1 MTFEFKTA
9 GTVLFGSRSSERLHD
24 LASQHGSR
32 VFVVT
37 GSKPERYQPVLDPLS
52 TGGLQTERFAVPG
65 EPSTSVVTAGL
76 DAARS
81 HRAEVV
87 VALGG
92 GSVIDTGKII
102 AALMTNEGELYDYL
116 EVVGGG
122 QPVVSDPVPFIA
134 LPTTSGTGSEAT
146 RNAVISVPEHK
157 VKVSVRSPLMLPRY
171 AVVDPDL
178 THTCPPTITAS
189 SGLDAITQ
197 LLEAFVSRKRN
208 PFTDAVCREGL
219 PRAGRSIRTVYRNPS
234 DVSAREDMA
243 LAALF
248 SGVAL
253 ANAGLG
259 AVHGFAGPLG
269 GLIGAPHGE
278 LCAALLGPVTETNRD
293 TLRNSSENE
302 AGEIVTRYDE
312 AARLLLGDSSA
323 GAQQLI
329 DWIYETVSDLRIVSL
344 GRLGLSR
351 EAVPEAV
358 AKAQKAS
365 SMKGNPVE
373 LREEQ
378 LTWILQRAM

>member
-1 MTFEFKTA
+1 MRFEFKTA
-9 GTVLFGSRSSERLHD
+9 GTVLFGSGSSEKLHD
-24 LASQHGSR
+24 LASQNGAR

-37 GSKPERYQPVLDPLS
+37 GSKPDRYQPVLDSLS
-52 TGGLQTERFAVPG
+52 AGGLQTEHFAVTG
-65 EPSTSVVTAGL
+65 EPSTTVVTAGL
-76 DAARS
+76 EAARS
-81 HRAEVV
+81 LRAEVV

-102 AALMTNEGELYDYL
+102 AALMTNEGELHDYL

-122 QPVVSDPVPFIA
+122 QPIVKDPVPFIA
-134 LPTTSGTGSEAT
+134 VPTTSGTGSEAT
-146 RNAVISVPEHK
+146 RNAVISVPEHN
-157 VKVSVRSPLMLPRY
+157 VKVSVRSPLMLPSY
-171 AVVDPDL
+171 AVVDPEL
-178 THTCPPTITAS
+178 THTCPPAITAS

-219 PRAGRSIRTVYRNPS
+219 PMAGRSIRTVYRDPS
-234 DVSAREDMA
+234 DVGAREDMA

-278 LCAALLGPVTETNRD
+278 LCAALLGPVTEANRD
-293 TLRNSSENE
+293 ALRDSSEMD

-323 GAQQLI
+323 GVQQLI
-329 DWIYETVSDLRIVSL
+329 DWIYETVSDLQIVSL
-344 GRLGLSR
+344 GRLGLTR
-351 EAVPEAV
+351 ELVPEAV

-365 SMKGNPVE
+365 SMKGNPVALSE
-373 LREEQ
+373 TQ
-378 LTWILQRAM
+378 LVSIIERAL